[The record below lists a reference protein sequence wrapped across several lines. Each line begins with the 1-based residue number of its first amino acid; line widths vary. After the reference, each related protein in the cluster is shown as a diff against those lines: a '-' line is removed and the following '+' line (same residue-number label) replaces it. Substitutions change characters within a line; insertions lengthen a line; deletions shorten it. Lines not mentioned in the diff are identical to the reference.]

1 MNKYIS
7 VAIFLSLCYAAGAQT
22 FNPTVVVTNTYEGK
36 TMEAHKKDL
45 PMTVPDSLT
54 HFDLTFDY
62 SVFDHPYKGAYEF
75 VPYAMD
81 IRPQAMPD
89 PNKKLF
95 INAGAGFTMH
105 PELDI
110 VFSPR
115 LKKNFQFGVYDNL
128 RGYWGPYVGTSFDF
142 TDAAQGY
149 DLVRGESFTGYDFR
163 NQFGV
168 DLMYDNSRTEAFL
181 KADFRTITASDNIE
195 SRLFNAADFRAGLA
209 SITKSKLDYKAGL
222 DVTLGWDQLHSGEEY
237 RLLTEM
243 DIRLAGEARYRLT
256 SYMSAGGE
264 LGFDY
269 VSSSSVGDFINCGAM
284 ELFATPQLVWE
295 FNRLYLKLGLKGAY
309 LFTFDTKNTAEAD
322 AALRNFTHPSGYLF
336 PDVEFRYRLIDRNL
350 DVFLKADGGNDLGKY
365 SSMVEG
371 NHFLK
376 PTYVLL
382 NRPLMDN
389 SIKKFDGR
397 GGFRFGS
404 AHLQAEVAGGYAI
417 YDNGR
422 IDLFYVDQFPKNS
435 RVFGGFSYLDYDQT
449 YVKGSLRWESARV
462 EASFN
467 TKFAKTKVLTE
478 EEFLGVLP
486 ARFVADGAVTFNLNH
501 RLYAGI
507 TADFSSARD
516 AYFATLSYPSLQR
529 TVKIPSYLDLGAN
542 ARFDFSDS
550 FCVWARA
557 SNLLNANVQRTI
569 GRAYDGIYFTGG
581 ICLNF

>member
-7 VAIFLSLCYAAGAQT
+7 VAVFLSLCFAAGAQT

-95 INAGAGFTMH
+95 INAGAGFKMH
-105 PELDI
+105 PELDV

-142 TDAAQGY
+142 NSDGTGY
-149 DLVRGESFTGYDFR
+149 NMVRGEAFTGYDFR

-181 KADFRTITASDNIE
+181 KADLRTITASDNIE
-195 SRLFNAADFRAGLA
+195 KRLFNGADFRAGVA
-209 SITKSKLDYKAGL
+209 SITKSRLNYNAGL
-222 DVTLGWDQLHSGEEY
+222 DVTFGWDQIHNADKYYMMTELDIKLSGAAHYE
-237 RLLTEM
+237 LFNSLF
-243 DIRLAGEARYRLT
+243 
-256 SYMSAGGE
+256 AGGE
-264 LGFDY
+264 IGFDY
-269 VSSSSVGDFINCGAM
+269 VSTDNILNCGAM
-284 ELFATPQLVWE
+284 ELFAVPQFIWD
-295 FNRLYLKLGLKGAY
+295 FDRAYLKLGLRGAY
-309 LFTFDTKNTAEAD
+309 LFSFDTTNRAEAD
-322 AALRNFTHPSGYLF
+322 AAVRNFTHPSGYLF
-336 PDVEFRYRLIDRNL
+336 PDVEYRYRLVGRNL
-350 DVFLKADGGNDLGKY
+350 EAFIVADGGNDLGKY
-365 SSMVEG
+365 SSLVES

-376 PTYVLL
+376 PTYMML

-397 GGFRFGS
+397 GGLRFGS
-404 AHLQAEVAGGYAI
+404 PHFQAEVMGGYAV

-422 IDLFYVDQFPKNS
+422 LDFFYVDQFPKDA
-435 RVFGGFSYLDYDQT
+435 RVYNGFSYVDYDQK
-449 YVKGSLRWESARV
+449 YIKGSLRWESARV

-467 TKFAKTKVLTE
+467 TKLSKSKVLGE
-478 EEFLGVLP
+478 DDFFGVLP
-486 ARFVADGAVTFNLNH
+486 ARFTADGAVTFNLNH
-501 RLYAGI
+501 RLFAGI
-507 TADFSSARD
+507 TADYSSARE
-516 AYFATLSYPSLQR
+516 AHFATWSLPGVPR
-529 TVKIPSYLDLGAN
+529 SVTIPDYIDLGVN

-557 SNLLNANVQRTI
+557 CNLLNANIQRNI